1 MTYSVIFT
9 RQTMWS
15 RKDDLALTLGDT
27 VIVDDNRFSVQHIH
41 MNQWNLMIRDVLRE
55 DQGQYVCV
63 INTEPLKSKSVVLQ
77 VVGKVNSDSQ
87 TTY

>member
-1 MTYSVIFT
+1 
-9 RQTMWS
+9 MWS
-15 RKDDLALTLGDT
+15 MQDYLVLTLGDT
-27 VIVDDNRFSVQHIH
+27 VIVDDNRFSVQYPH

-55 DQGQYVCV
+55 DQGQYMCV

-87 TTY
+87 SIQRHEGPSQFY